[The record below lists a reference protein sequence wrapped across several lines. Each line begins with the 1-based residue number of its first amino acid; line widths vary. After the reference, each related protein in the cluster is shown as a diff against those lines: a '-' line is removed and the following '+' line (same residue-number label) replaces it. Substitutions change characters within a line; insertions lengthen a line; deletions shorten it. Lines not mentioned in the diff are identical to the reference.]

1 MSNNKSI
8 LNNKV
13 ILITGGTGSF
23 GKQFVQ
29 HVLKNFSPKKV
40 IIFSRDELKQFEMEK
55 ELKNKSLRF
64 FIGDVRDQARLS
76 LACQGVDIIIHAAAL
91 KHVKIAEYNPQEC
104 IKTNINGAENV
115 IFAALKNKVEKVIAL
130 STDKASNPINLY
142 GATKLVSDKLFIAAN
157 NLIGQ
162 SKTRFGIVRYG
173 NVLNSRGSLI
183 TLILDSIK
191 KRKKTFPITDVR
203 MTRFFMSLEDSV
215 KFTIKSLNYM
225 RGGEI
230 FIPKLPSLRIID
242 LVKYFDSKIKFKI
255 IGKKPGEKIHETL
268 FSNDESEN
276 IVEYKDFY
284 ILEPEII
291 FTTRYKKKINEKKI
305 LKNNKVL
312 KSGFLYSSKNNKNFL
327 NLKDIGKLVNSLI
340 NNSDNDYMV

>member
-191 KRKKTFPITDVR
+191 AKYNIT
-203 MTRFFMSLEDSV
+203 
-215 KFTIKSLNYM
+215 KFIITI
-225 RGGEI
+225 
-230 FIPKLPSLRIID
+230 
-242 LVKYFDSKIKFKI
+242 
-255 IGKKPGEKIHETL
+255 
-268 FSNDESEN
+268 
-276 IVEYKDFY
+276 IVV
-284 ILEPEII
+284 
-291 FTTRYKKKINEKKI
+291 KI
-305 LKNNKVL
+305 L
-312 KSGFLYSSKNNKNFL
+312 
-327 NLKDIGKLVNSLI
+327 
-340 NNSDNDYMV
+340 